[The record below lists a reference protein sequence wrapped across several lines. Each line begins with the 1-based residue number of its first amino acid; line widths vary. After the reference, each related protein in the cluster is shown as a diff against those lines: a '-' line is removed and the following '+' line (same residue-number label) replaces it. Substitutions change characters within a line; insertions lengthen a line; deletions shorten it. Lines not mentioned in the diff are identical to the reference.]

1 MRRILGPKIN
11 GQGSKETHP
20 APRDLSTTEYK
31 LCRSHLVFWFVV
43 FNLRY
48 VIGDRLHIRGMK
60 WHSCWCLVVQY
71 ERREPISFDQLQRK
85 ERWNMATALVR
96 GLTILTRSIAFH
108 RPDSHASLNCIS
120 RSMRMVLF
128 DVEFASVAAISSAL
142 AFLIPNSFFSVCSSA
157 GFQTR
162 VIQMH
167 LRIPS
172 SEAEIA
178 VRSEST

>member
-1 MRRILGPKIN
+1 
-11 GQGSKETHP
+11 
-20 APRDLSTTEYK
+20 
-31 LCRSHLVFWFVV
+31 
-43 FNLRY
+43 
-48 VIGDRLHIRGMK
+48 
-60 WHSCWCLVVQY
+60 
-71 ERREPISFDQLQRK
+71 
-85 ERWNMATALVR
+85 MATALVR

-128 DVEFASVAAISSAL
+128 DVEFASVVAISSAL